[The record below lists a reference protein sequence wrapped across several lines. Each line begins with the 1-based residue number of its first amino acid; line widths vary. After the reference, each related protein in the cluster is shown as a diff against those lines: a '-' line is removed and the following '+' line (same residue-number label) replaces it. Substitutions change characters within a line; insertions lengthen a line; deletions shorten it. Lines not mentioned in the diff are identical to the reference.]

1 MIRMIIFGQ
10 KRAKYN
16 LNDRNIQMITC
27 ILQSWA
33 KGL

>member
-16 LNDRNIQMITC
+16 LKDRNIQIITC
-27 ILQSWA
+27 ILQSWV
-33 KGL
+33 KDL